1 MFEEFARPGRT
12 RGGSRGGARSCSVS
26 VMWFVLY
33 GVNSVIL
40 RIPELV
46 SCLVLS
52 LVPDLSV

>member
-26 VMWFVLY
+26 VMWFVLC

-40 RIPELV
+40 RLPEVVPFLI
-46 SCLVLS
+46 LS
-52 LVPDLSV
+52 